1 MVAIKSSCCGF
12 AALQEDGSVVSWGH
26 PAMPKDMANQLADP
40 HHPIVAIQ
48 SSSHAFAALGKD
60 GTVKTWGNRDYGGET
75 WICYDLFLSH
85 LVAAEDH
92 LFFWGLVAVDD
103 YACETSRC
111 SSRKAP

>member
-40 HHPIVAIQ
+40 NHPIVAIQ

-75 WICYDLFLSH
+75 WICYDLFFVTSCGRRRPP
-85 LVAAEDH
+85 
-92 LFFWGLVAVDD
+92 FFLGLVAVDD
-103 YACETSRC
+103 YACETSRG